1 MNKTIWII
9 LLVIIVLAIAGGIYW
24 YFKIRPKNIQVT
36 VSPSATLSQTLS
48 PANSATPALGPSASR
63 DTKQTVKVF
72 MIAVDDNG
80 ASGKKIGCG
89 DSAVAVTREIA
100 PTQAVL
106 RAAMTELLSIKDKN
120 YGQSGLYNSL
130 YRYNLNVESVT
141 IDDNGKATIKL
152 SGDFTLVGTC
162 EDPRIEAQLRETAM
176 QFPTVKSA
184 DIFINDKN
192 LTEIMSLEGA

>member
-9 LLVIIVLAIAGGIYW
+9 LLVIIVLAVVGGAYW
-24 YFKIRPKNIQVT
+24 YFKIRPKNIHLT
-36 VSPSATLSQTLS
+36 ASPGTTLSQKLS
-48 PANSATPALGPSASR
+48 PANSASPARSPSASG
-63 DTKQTVKVF
+63 DKQTVKVF

-89 DSAVAVTREIA
+89 DSAVSVTREIA

-106 RAAMTELLSIKDKN
+106 KAAMAELLSIKEKD
-120 YGQSGLYNSL
+120 YGQSGFYNSL
-130 YRYNLNVESVT
+130 YRYSLNVDSVA

-152 SGDFTLVGTC
+152 SGDFALVGTC
-162 EDPRIEAQLRETAM
+162 EDPRIEAQFRETAL

-184 DIFINDKN
+184 DIFINGNN